1 MKLQIDTKAKTIK
14 VDENVKFDALIKVLN
29 KLLPKEWKDYTLETS
44 GIIQWYWYNPIPYT
58 YTSPWTIGNPIYTTC
73 GDSVGETVTTS
84 VYNIEVAN

>member
-29 KLLPKEWKDYTLETS
+29 KLLPKEWKDYTLES
-44 GIIQWYWYNPIPYT
+44 GIIKWYWYNPIPYT
-58 YTSPWTIGNPIYTTC
+58 YTSPWRIGDVTYGTC
-73 GDSVGETVTTS
+73 GESVDGTVTTS